1 MAGSTGT
8 TAGRKRQ
15 ITTVVGELTISEKQA
30 KKLDLKPRKRLSPMV
45 EKSCLLLSANVSYEN
60 AARDF
65 KELTGIDVG
74 HSTQQRLVHRTK
86 WKVKS
91 AWNIV
96 LALSVDGG
104 KARIRTPEKGPNGY
118 LDYKAITLHGSVCGA
133 WFQENEELLKY
144 ANSQQLAP
152 VVSCLGDGHK
162 GIWNIMAG
170 IKEPEARRE
179 VLDWYHLME
188 NLYKVGGSEQR
199 LKQVRAELWQ
209 GNIAG
214 AKMAFDDWEKP
225 PEQVTNFLNYLEDH
239 KNRIPNYELDQE
251 KGLCIGSGA
260 VESTIKR
267 ISARIKISGAQWNMK
282 NLSNVLKQRCEYL
295 NRYVVQG

>member
-1 MAGSTGT
+1 LESSTGT

-15 ITTVVGELTISEKQA
+15 IKTVVGELTISEKQA
-30 KKLDLKPRKRLSPMV
+30 RKLDLKPRKRLSPMV
-45 EKSCLLLSANVSYEN
+45 EKSCLILSANVSYEN

-74 HSTQQRLVHRTK
+74 HSTQQRLVHRTD
-86 WKVKS
+86 WKVSS
-91 AWNIV
+91 ASDTV

-104 KARIRTPEKGPNGY
+104 KARIRTPEKGPNGC

-144 ANSQQLAP
+144 ANSQPLAP

-170 IKEPEARRE
+170 IKEPEGRRE

-188 NLYKVGGSEQR
+188 NLHKVGGSEQR

-209 GNIAG
+209 GNIER
-214 AKMAFDDWEKP
+214 AKMAFDDWENP
-225 PEQVTNFLNYLEDH
+225 PEQVGNFLDYLEDH
-239 KNRIPNYELDQE
+239 KNRIPNYKSDQE
-251 KGLCIGSGA
+251 KRLCIGSGA

-267 ISARIKISGAQWNMK
+267 ISARVKISGAQWNIN

-295 NRYVVQG
+295 NRYVLQG

>member
-1 MAGSTGT
+1 LESSTGT
-8 TAGRKRQ
+8 TAGRKRL
-15 ITTVVGELTISEKQA
+15 IKTVVGELTVSEKQA
-30 KKLDLKPRKRLSPMV
+30 QKLDLKPRKRLSPMV
-45 EKSCLLLSANVSYEN
+45 EKNCLLLSANVSYAN

-74 HSTQQRLVHRTK
+74 HSTQQRLVHRTT

-91 AWNIV
+91 AESTV
-96 LALSVDGG
+96 LAVSVDGG

-118 LDYKAITLHGSVCGA
+118 LDYKAIALHGSVCGA
-133 WFQENEELLKY
+133 WFQENGELLKY
-144 ANSQQLAP
+144 ANSQPLAP

-170 IKEPEARRE
+170 IKEPETRRE

-188 NLYKVGGSEQR
+188 NLHKVGGSEQR
-199 LKQVRAELWQ
+199 RKEVRAELWQ

-214 AKMAFDDWEKP
+214 AKRAFDDWENP
-225 PEQVTNFLNYLEDH
+225 PEQVTNFLQYLEDH
-239 KNRIPNYELDQE
+239 KNRIPNYKSDQE

-267 ISARIKISGAQWNMK
+267 ISARIKISGAQWNME

-295 NRYVVQG
+295 NRYLVPG